1 MLTRKVYGLQNPG
14 HIEEIARWL
23 EENEE
28 DDPILNEDLG
38 EESDVASE
46 DEVEQRDGDSET
58 EQEGE
63 SDHEDDADNSFF
75 WGKIILLSGIKILQ
89 ERMYVEVLII

>member
-1 MLTRKVYGLQNPG
+1 MLNRKTYNLHNSE

-23 EENEE
+23 DKNEE

-38 EESDVASE
+38 EESDIASE

-58 EQEGE
+58 EQEGA
-63 SDHEDDADNSFF
+63 SDDDDDTDNSFF
-75 WGKIILLSGIKILQ
+75 FFF
-89 ERMYVEVLII
+89 